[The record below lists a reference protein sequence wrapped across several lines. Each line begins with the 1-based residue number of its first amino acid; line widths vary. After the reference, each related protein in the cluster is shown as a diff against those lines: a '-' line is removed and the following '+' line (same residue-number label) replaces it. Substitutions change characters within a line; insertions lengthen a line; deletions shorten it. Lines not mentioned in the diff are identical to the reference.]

1 MRTKFLPPLGLLLA
15 LAVALTSNAH
25 AQNQVPEVPVTL
37 QVPAGSKLSCH
48 AYAVGVQIY
57 TAAPSPSD
65 PTKLVWLFTGPE
77 ALLFDADGGYIGIH
91 YAYAGPTRPAWQSES
106 GSLVVAA
113 RNVPPVVVD
122 PTAIPWLRLDA
133 VHAEGPGVFKR
144 TEYILR
150 VNTTGGLAPVALP
163 TQAGEEVRIPYTAD
177 YFFFRAP
184 L

>member
-1 MRTKFLPPLGLLLA
+1 MRTKFLPPFGLLLS
-15 LAVALTSNAH
+15 LAVAISSNAY

-57 TAAPSPSD
+57 TAVPSPSD
-65 PTKLVWLFTGPE
+65 PAKLVWTLAGPE
-77 ALLFDADGGYIGIH
+77 ALLFDADGGYIGFH

-133 VHAEGPGVFKR
+133 VQAGGPGIFKR

-150 VNTTGGLAPVALP
+150 VNTTGGLAPVTPP
-163 TQAGEEVRIPYTAD
+163 TQPGEEVRISYTAE